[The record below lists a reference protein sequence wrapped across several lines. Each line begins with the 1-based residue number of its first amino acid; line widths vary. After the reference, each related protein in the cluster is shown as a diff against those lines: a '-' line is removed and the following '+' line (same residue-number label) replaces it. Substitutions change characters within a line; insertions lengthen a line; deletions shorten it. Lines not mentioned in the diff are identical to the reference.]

1 LSVTALRLPEAP
13 LPAPTPQSVAE
24 AAPLP
29 DVLPPVTPRR
39 GFIGFLRRNP
49 TIAIGA
55 GLLLLM
61 VFVAAFAPLLWT
73 ADPTS
78 LAPARR
84 TREPS
89 TQYWFGTD
97 MLGRDVYSRVLYGA
111 RVSLLVGFSVALLSS
126 VIGLTIGLVS
136 GFVRWADGIVMRIM
150 DGLMSIPPILLAI
163 AMMALTRASVQ
174 NVIIA
179 ITIAE
184 VPRVSRLVR
193 GVVLSL
199 REQPYVDAAVAAG
212 TRTPR
217 IIWRH
222 ILPNTLAPI
231 TVQATYICA
240 SAMIVEAILSFIGA
254 GTPPI
259 IPSWG
264 NIMAEGRALWQV
276 KPYIVFFPAIF
287 LSITVLAVNL
297 LGDGLRDILDP
308 RMAKSV

>member
-1 LSVTALRLPEAP
+1 M
-13 LPAPTPQSVAE
+13 
-24 AAPLP
+24 P
-29 DVLPPVTPRR
+29 DVLPPVKPRR
-39 GFIGFLRRNP
+39 GFLGFLRRNP
-49 TIAIGA
+49 TIVAGA
-55 GLLLLM
+55 GLLLVMLAIA
-61 VFVAAFAPLLWT
+61 VFAPLLFT
-73 ADPTS
+73 TDPTA

-89 TQYWFGTD
+89 AMYWFGTD
-97 MLGRDVYSRVLYGA
+97 MLGRDVYSRVMYGA

-126 VIGLTIGLVS
+126 VIGLTIGLIS
-136 GFVRWADGIVMRIM
+136 GFVRWADSIIMRIM
-150 DGLMSIPPILLAI
+150 DGMMSIPPILLAI
-163 AMMALTRASVQ
+163 ALMALTRGSVQ

-184 VPRVSRLVR
+184 IPRVSRLVR

-212 TRTPR
+212 TRTPV

-297 LGDGLRDILDP
+297 LGDGLRDALDP
-308 RMAKSV
+308 RMAKRL

>member
-1 LSVTALRLPEAP
+1 MASATVIS
-13 LPAPTPQSVAE
+13 PAEIPPQAVSA
-24 AAPLP
+24 AAPMQ
-29 DVLPPVTPRR
+29 DIMPPVKARR
-39 GFIGFLRRNP
+39 GFFGFLWRYP
-49 TIAIGA
+49 TIAIG
-55 GLLLLM
+55 GFLLLVM
-61 VFVAAFAPLLWT
+61 VFIAVFAPLLGT
-73 ADPTS
+73 ADPTA
-78 LAPARR
+78 LAPAMR

-89 TQYWFGTD
+89 ARWWFGTD
-97 MLGRDVYSRVLYGA
+97 MLGRDVYSRVMYGA
-111 RVSLLVGFSVALLSS
+111 RVSLIVGISVAILSS
-126 VIGLTIGLVS
+126 VIGLAIGLVS
-136 GFVRWADGIVMRIM
+136 GFVRWADGIIMRIM
-150 DGLMSIPPILLAI
+150 DGMMSIPPILLAI
-163 AMMALTRASVQ
+163 ALMALTRGSVR
-174 NVIIA
+174 NVIIS

-184 VPRVSRLVR
+184 IPRVSRLVR

-212 TRTPR
+212 TRTPV

-240 SAMIVEAILSFIGA
+240 AAMIIEAILSFIGA

-276 KPYIVFFPAIF
+276 KPYIVFFPAVF

-297 LGDGLRDILDP
+297 LGDGLRDALDP
-308 RMAKSV
+308 RMAKRI

>member
-1 LSVTALRLPEAP
+1 MSATVLPDAPVATSRQPHVT
-13 LPAPTPQSVAE
+13 PAAE
-24 AAPLP
+24 LP
-29 DVLPPVTPRR
+29 DVLPPVRRR
-39 GFIGFLRRNP
+39 GRALTFIRRYP
-49 TIAIGA
+49 TIVIG
-55 GLLLLM
+55 GVLLFLVL
-61 VFVAAFAPLLWT
+61 FVAVAAPLLWT
-73 ADPTS
+73 TDPTA

-89 TQYWFGTD
+89 LTHWFGTD

-111 RVSLLVGFSVALLSS
+111 RVSLIVGFSVAALSS
-126 VIGLTIGLVS
+126 LVGMAIGLVS
-136 GFVRWADGIVMRIM
+136 GFVRWADGVIMRVM

-163 AMMALTRASVQ
+163 ALMALTRGSVG
-174 NVIIA
+174 NVVTA

-199 REQPYVDAAVAAG
+199 REQPYVEAAVASG
-212 TRTPR
+212 TRVPL

-240 SAMIVEAILSFIGA
+240 SAMITEAILSFIGA

-276 KPYIVFFPAIF
+276 KPYIVFFPAVF
-287 LSITVLAVNL
+287 LSLTVLAVNL
-297 LGDGLRDILDP
+297 LGDGLRDALDP
-308 RMAKSV
+308 RMAKRV